1 MKKLILLLFTI
12 FGLGSALAYDSP
24 NVEEKSSFLEKAIEF
39 VLPSA
44 KADVGLVGRSTS
56 LDNLGALQ
64 PGSREVFY
72 IHVKNNS
79 GTTYAAGS
87 GMILDYTADDGYSVT
102 GTTSVTARPHCMLQE
117 SCANGKLCKC
127 QTYGYTS
134 LLLFDGD
141 GNDVAAAGDPIFA
154 STKTAGYFMALG
166 VGDGSASAES
176 WGVFYDASTASGAV
190 EAFLDLR

>member
-1 MKKLILLLFTI
+1 MKKLILLLFAI
-12 FGLGSALAYDSP
+12 FGLGNVLAYDSP
-24 NVEEKSSFLEKAIEF
+24 DIQKESSFIEEAIEF

-44 KADVGLVGRSTS
+44 KADIGLVGRSTS
-56 LDNLGALQ
+56 IDNLGTLQ

-72 IHVKNNS
+72 IHVKNGS
-79 GTTYAAGS
+79 GTTYGAGA
-87 GMILDYTADDGYSVT
+87 GVILDYTADDGYTVT
-102 GTTSVTARPHCMLQE
+102 GTTSITARPHCMLQE

-141 GNDVAAAGDPIFA
+141 GNDVAAAGDPVFA
-154 STKTAGYFMALG
+154 STKTAGYFMALT
-166 VGDGSASAES
+166 VGNGSASAES